1 MKGAFSATG
10 SIESVLVR
18 RRSTPWPAGTITAP
32 IVWLLLAITV
42 SGVELVTTAVV
53 NSVPVGRREER
64 DRRLDRTAGRRC
76 VPSAHDRPPEPST
89 QEP

>member
-1 MKGAFSATG
+1 MKGAFRATG

-18 RRSTPWPAGTITAP
+18 RRSTPSPAGTITAP
-32 IVWLLLAITV
+32 IVWLLLAITE

-53 NSVPVGRREER
+53 KSVPVAVGEER
-64 DRRLDRTAGRRC
+64 NRRLDRSRRPEC